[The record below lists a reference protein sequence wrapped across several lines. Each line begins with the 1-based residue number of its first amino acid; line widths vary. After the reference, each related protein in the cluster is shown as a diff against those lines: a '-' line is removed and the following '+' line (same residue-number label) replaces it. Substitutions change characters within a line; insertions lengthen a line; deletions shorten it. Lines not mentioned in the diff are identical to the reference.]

1 MKIAI
6 ISLAIGLV
14 SICSA
19 MENTEENRSIQAD
32 RYLKVRPPS
41 EDFAKMAKVIA
52 KDVPESVRE
61 KYLASMLKNLDSE
74 ALTKGYKDLL
84 IKTFTA
90 GELKILADLF
100 SLPEADS
107 AVEKLRTYIQYTQLP
122 MTVEIRKA
130 MEKYRQDPAVKPS
143 PAPTQK

>member
-1 MKIAI
+1 M
-6 ISLAIGLV
+6 AIGLV

-90 GELKILADLF
+90 GELKIFADLF

-107 AVEKLRTYIQYTQLP
+107 AVEKLSTYIQYTQLP

-143 PAPTQK
+143 PTPTQK